1 VSPPLPKFPTSSDTA
16 KGLAQFHADIS
27 MAWAMVN
34 TKHHELII
42 FTLMVNV
49 NDQYA
54 QKYVNDQ
61 QC

>member
-1 VSPPLPKFPTSSDTA
+1 
-16 KGLAQFHADIS
+16 
-27 MAWAMVN
+27 MVN
-34 TKHHELII
+34 AKHHELIV

-49 NDQYA
+49 NDQHA